1 MSPLSVP
8 NVSQIRARIRV
19 LWRIL
24 RSVRNKEDEEEK
36 NEEIKTKF
44 CSLVS
49 RKWLERVSSN
59 LVCRLP

>member
-8 NVSQIRARIRV
+8 NVSPIRARIRV

-24 RSVRNKEDEEEK
+24 RSVRNEEEK

-49 RKWLERVSSN
+49 QKWLEQFSSN